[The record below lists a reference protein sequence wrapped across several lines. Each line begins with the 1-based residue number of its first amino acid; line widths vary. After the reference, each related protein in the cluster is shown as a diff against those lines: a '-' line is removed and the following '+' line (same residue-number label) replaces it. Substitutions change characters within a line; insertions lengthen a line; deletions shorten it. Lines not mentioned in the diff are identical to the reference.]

1 MERLPV
7 HLALH
12 GAVVLVLSFIAGLLL
27 HRSIRLG
34 QPGVEAWH
42 LAHAGGSARGVMLL
56 AMAGA
61 WEWLEL
67 SAGLRGILAGLLLF
81 FVWTSVAAMLIAA
94 ATGHRGLTWRG
105 PTTDRA
111 VYGLYVA
118 GTIAIFPAALLL
130 ITGFGRRL

>member
-12 GAVVLVLSFIAGLLL
+12 GGLVLVLSLVAGLLL

-42 LAHAGGSARGVMLL
+42 LAHAGDSARGVMLL

-61 WEWLEL
+61 WRWLEL
-67 SAGLRGILAGLLLF
+67 PAGPRGILAGLLRF
-81 FVWTSVAAMLIAA
+81 FV
-94 ATGHRGLTWRG
+94 
-105 PTTDRA
+105 
-111 VYGLYVA
+111 
-118 GTIAIFPAALLL
+118 
-130 ITGFGRRL
+130 